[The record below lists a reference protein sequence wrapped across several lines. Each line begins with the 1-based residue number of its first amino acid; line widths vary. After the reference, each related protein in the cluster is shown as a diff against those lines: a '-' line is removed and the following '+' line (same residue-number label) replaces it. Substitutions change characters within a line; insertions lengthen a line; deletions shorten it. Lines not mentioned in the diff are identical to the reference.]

1 MNKVVMMG
9 DREVGFEANALTP
22 RLYRHKFG
30 RDMIQDMNG
39 LRKSFMKAKAIKEPA
54 EDATDEE
61 IEAYNEAVNDARLST
76 MDLEIFE
83 NVAYLMNMQYEV
95 KREGFEYK
103 SPDEWLESFDIF
115 SIYEVFPHILELW
128 QLNQATTATPKK
140 K

>member
-9 DREVGFEANALTP
+9 DREVGLEANALTP

-30 RDMIQDMNG
+30 RDMIKDMNE
-39 LRKSFMKAKAIKEPA
+39 LRKAYLKASAIKPPA
-54 EDATDEE
+54 EDASEEE

-76 MDLEIFE
+76 IDLEIFE

-95 KREGFEYK
+95 KKDGFQYQ
-103 SPDEWLESFDIF
+103 SPDEWLETFKIF
-115 SIYEVFPHILELW
+115 SIYEIFPHILELW
-128 QLNQATTATPKK
+128 QLNQATTSVPKK